1 MNNKKRRISSI
12 VEILI
17 GVALIVASIFG
28 AVDEYWTGM
37 GTSLLLVGV
46 LFFIRTIKYNTNDE
60 YREKLDIEVSDERN
74 RYLKLKSWA
83 WAGYLFIISVAVASI
98 GFKIAGRED
107 LMMMA
112 SWSVCYII
120 ILYWISNVF
129 LRRKY

>member
-17 GVALIVASIFG
+17 GAALIVASIFG
-28 AVDEYWTGM
+28 VVDEYWTGM

-83 WAGYLFIISVAVASI
+83 WAGYLFIISAAVASI
-98 GFKIAGRED
+98 GFKIAGREE

-112 SWSVCYII
+112 SWSVCYIM
-120 ILYWISNVF
+120 ILYWISHII
-129 LRRKY
+129 LKKKY

>member
-74 RYLKLKSWA
+74 RYLKLKAWA
-83 WAGYLFIISVAVASI
+83 WAGYLFIISAAVASI

>member
-17 GVALIVASIFG
+17 GAALIVASIFG
-28 AVDEYWTGM
+28 VVDEYWTGM
-37 GTSLLLVGV
+37 GTSLLLIGV
-46 LFFIRTIKYNTNDE
+46 LFFIRTIKYSTNDE
-60 YREKLDIEVSDERN
+60 YREKWDIEVSDERN

-83 WAGYLFIISVAVASI
+83 WAGYLYIISAAVASI

-112 SWSVCYII
+112 SWSVCYIM
-120 ILYWISNVF
+120 ILYWISHF
-129 LRRKY
+129 ILKKKY

>member
-17 GVALIVASIFG
+17 GAALIVASIFG
-28 AVDEYWTGM
+28 VVDEYWTGM

-46 LFFIRTIKYNTNDE
+46 LFFIRTIKYSTNDE
-60 YREKLDIEVSDERN
+60 YREKWDIEVSDERN

-83 WAGYLFIISVAVASI
+83 WAGYLYIISAAVASI

-120 ILYWISNVF
+120 ILYWISNIF

>member
-83 WAGYLFIISVAVASI
+83 WAGYLFIISAAVASI

-112 SWSVCYII
+112 SWSVCYIT

>member
-83 WAGYLFIISVAVASI
+83 WAGYLFIISAAVASI

>member
-83 WAGYLFIISVAVASI
+83 WVGYLFIISAAVASI

>member
-1 MNNKKRRISSI
+1 MNNKKRMISSV

-17 GVALIVASIFG
+17 GGILIVLSIFG
-28 AVDEYWTGM
+28 AVDEYWSGM
-37 GTSLLLVGV
+37 GTSLLLIGV
-46 LFFIRTIKYNTNDE
+46 LFFIRTIKYSTNDE
-60 YREKLDIEVSDERN
+60 YREKLDIEVNDERN

-83 WAGYLFIISVAVASI
+83 WAGYLFVISGAVASI

-112 SWSVCYII
+112 SWSVCYIM
-120 ILYWISNVF
+120 ILYWISNIF